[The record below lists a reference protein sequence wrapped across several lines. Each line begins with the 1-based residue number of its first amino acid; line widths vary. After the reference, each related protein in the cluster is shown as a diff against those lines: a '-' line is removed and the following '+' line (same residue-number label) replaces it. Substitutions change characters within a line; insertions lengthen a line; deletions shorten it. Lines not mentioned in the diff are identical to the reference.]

1 MRLGLAVTALSLA
14 SLAAAQQIATIRVPV
29 RLVTV
34 PALVFSKE
42 GRLIPGLQRTDFRVF
57 DNGRLQKV
65 TLDTALTPVSI
76 VLAIQM
82 NQDVRRYAPFIA
94 KAGSVVE
101 ALLAGESG
109 EAAVITYSDDVAT
122 VKPFDTGDVQS
133 ALRKISANG
142 KRARTIDAGVR
153 AITLLKQRASS
164 RARILVFIGQSMDN
178 ASESDLAFL
187 REQAERENVSIYALT
202 LPEFGKAFVSD
213 TFFLHGV
220 SRGEGGGFR
229 AGVDLGKLIPVLS
242 RSSEMEKGTYPFSI
256 LTAATGGTQ
265 LHFRKQKELEDAIAI
280 MGVELRSA
288 YLLSYSPSSTEA
300 GYHTINLVVDVPGA
314 RTHSR
319 PGYWLP
325 AN

>member
-14 SLAAAQQIATIRVPV
+14 SLTAAQQIATIRVPV

-153 AITLLKQRASS
+153 AIIADHCKLEDKAIAGAQAGIPTGKTIRSGQTVWGTPARELGKFKEAYAWYARLPELA
-164 RARILVFIGQSMDN
+164 ARIK
-178 ASESDLAFL
+178 
-187 REQAERENVSIYALT
+187 T
-202 LPEFGKAFVSD
+202 
-213 TFFLHGV
+213 
-220 SRGEGGGFR
+220 
-229 AGVDLGKLIPVLS
+229 
-242 RSSEMEKGTYPFSI
+242 
-256 LTAATGGTQ
+256 
-265 LHFRKQKELEDAIAI
+265 LEDKL
-280 MGVELRSA
+280 GGR
-288 YLLSYSPSSTEA
+288 
-300 GYHTINLVVDVPGA
+300 
-314 RTHSR
+314 
-319 PGYWLP
+319 
-325 AN
+325 